1 MWVRLQVQGPDSAPQ
16 ELDIEAASEGEAI
29 RLAVA
34 RGARVLSVR
43 RRDRVATR
51 PSRGRAA
58 EFPTLLFSQELL
70 ALLEAGLNLTEA
82 LATLHAKETRARAR
96 EIMGG
101 LLAALREGR
110 NFSDAL
116 ARHPEYFPDVYVAT
130 ARASERT
137 GDLPRALE
145 RYIAYQL
152 QFDDIRKKLVAAA
165 IYPLMLLV
173 VGGFVLLFLL
183 GYVVPKFS
191 AVYDSAGRDLPW
203 LSLLLVTFGK
213 TVNAHWPWVLG
224 TLAALGAL
232 AAWSATRSGARA
244 RAAGFLLRVPALARR
259 AEEFRL
265 SRFYRAVGLLLG
277 AGIPLT
283 RALEMVS
290 GLLAPS
296 QAARL
301 ARARRQVEE
310 GLPLSSALIAA
321 SLASPVA
328 ESLLKVGESTGRLGD
343 MLERTAA
350 FHDEDLSRW
359 IDWASRLLEPVLMSL
374 IGLVIGTVVV
384 LMYIPIFELAGSLS

>member
-16 ELDIEAASEGEAI
+16 DLDIEAGSEAEAI
-29 RLAVA
+29 RLASA
-34 RGARVLSVR
+34 RGARVLSVHR
-43 RRDRVATR
+43 QRVASR
-51 PSRGRAA
+51 PTRGRAA

-82 LATLHAKETRARAR
+82 LATLHAKETRSRSR
-96 EIMGG
+96 EVIGE
-101 LLAALREGR
+101 LLHALREGR

-137 GDLPRALE
+137 GDLPRALM

-152 QFDDIRKKLVAAA
+152 QFDGIRKKLVAAA

-203 LSLLLVTFGK
+203 MSMLLVSFGK

-224 TLAALGAL
+224 TLAALAAL
-232 AAWSATRSGARA
+232 AIWSGAQKSVRQRA
-244 RAAGFLLRVPALARR
+244 VGWVLRIPALARR
-259 AEEFRL
+259 AQDFRL
-265 SRFYRAVGLLLG
+265 SRFYRAVSLLLG

-283 RALEMVS
+283 RALEMVG
-290 GLLAPS
+290 GLLAPA

-301 ARARRQVEE
+301 ERARRQVEE
-310 GLPLSSALIAA
+310 GLPLSNALIAA

-350 FHDEDLSRW
+350 FHDEDLARW
-359 IDWASRLLEPVLMSL
+359 IDWASRLLEPLLMCF